1 MPKAVAATAIK
12 ERYSPK
18 IHWMGRS
25 TYIVGE
31 KQTEV
36 KFYKLT
42 KSLWLNRHG
51 FNRHLRVI

>member
-42 KSLWLNRHG
+42 KSLWHCL
-51 FNRHLRVI
+51 

>member
-25 TYIVGE
+25 TYIVRE
-31 KQTEV
+31 EQTEV
-36 KFYKLT
+36 KFYKLPIP
-42 KSLWLNRHG
+42 LWHCL
-51 FNRHLRVI
+51 